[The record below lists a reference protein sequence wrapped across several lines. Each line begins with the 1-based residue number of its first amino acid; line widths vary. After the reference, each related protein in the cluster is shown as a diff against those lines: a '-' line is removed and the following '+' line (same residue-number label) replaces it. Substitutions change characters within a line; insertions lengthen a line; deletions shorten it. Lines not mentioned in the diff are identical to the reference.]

1 VIPRL
6 SLGRRGAAAR
16 ADAADL
22 GGSVRDVARGS
33 ILLFVA
39 QVVGNVGFFAAV
51 LVLARALSPG
61 ERGTFAFITVTA
73 FIATRITRIGVN
85 EATMIF
91 AAQQPERRPALLGN
105 LIVWSTAGSAL
116 AGGLV
121 ALLFLAL
128 GSHRPAG
135 MTALDCALVGVGIVC
150 IAVFEA
156 GNGFLTGCGWI
167 RERASALLWA
177 PWLYAA
183 LLAALAFTTGLT
195 VGRAV
200 VVWCA
205 IHLAWAAG
213 VWTPS
218 IRRAGIARPSWPLFV
233 ESVRFGARAYVGTLS
248 DFLNFRTD
256 QLLLGFLATQA
267 ALGVYAVAVNAS
279 EVLLYLPD
287 AVGMALLPYIARA
300 GGARVRETLD
310 TFRRLALITL
320 LTLVAAALVAPPLL
334 PLVFGR
340 EYDASVWPFLWLLP
354 GALGFAALRVFSFGM
369 LGSNA
374 PGRSSIAP
382 VVSLVVGLALDV
394 ALIPLLGAN
403 GAAIA
408 ASAAFLAGGA
418 VSIVA
423 FRTLHVF
430 RLRDL
435 VPRPGDLTPILGPV
449 ALRTFYPARGAV
461 VRARSLAWAARPRR
475 REDGIRFLFYH
486 RVTDE
491 RDELA
496 VRPARFRTQMEFL
509 AGQGYRVVDVVTA
522 AELLAGGEVP
532 ERTVALSFDDGFCD
546 VAENA
551 MPVLREL
558 GFHATVFVSPDV
570 VSGAASFD
578 WYREQPPVL
587 DWEEIVEL
595 DRAGTL
601 RFEAHTLTHP
611 HLPKIAEVDARREIA
626 ESRRVLAERL
636 GRDVTVFCYPAG
648 LFGARERTLVVE
660 AGYRAAVSCEPGIN
674 RPGGDPFSL
683 RRVQIDPRDRLLDF
697 RAKAF
702 GGHDAPPRAR
712 ALYRRWRYG
721 VAPYGLEMPGAD
733 ADGAVAE
740 A

>member
-1 VIPRL
+1 M
-6 SLGRRGAAAR
+6 
-16 ADAADL
+16 
-22 GGSVRDVARGS
+22 GGVARGS
-33 ILLFVA
+33 FLLFVA
-39 QVVGNVGFFAAV
+39 QVVGNIGFFAAV
-51 LVLARALSPG
+51 LVLARTLSPEG
-61 ERGTFAFITVTA
+61 RGTFAFITVAA
-73 FIATRITRIGVN
+73 FIATRITRIGGN

-91 AAQQPERRPALLGN
+91 AAQRPERRPALLGN
-105 LIVWSTAGSAL
+105 LLAWSTAGSAV
-116 AGGLV
+116 AGGIV

-135 MTALDCALVGVGIVC
+135 MSEVDCALLGVGIVC

-167 RERASALLWA
+167 RERAAALLWA

-183 LLAALAFTTGLT
+183 LLGVLALTTGLT
-195 VGRAV
+195 VARAV
-200 VVWCA
+200 VVWCV
-205 IHLAWAAG
+205 IHVAWAAG
-213 VWTPS
+213 VWLPS
-218 IRRAGIARPSWPLFV
+218 VRRAGISRPSWPLFA
-233 ESVRFGARAYVGTLS
+233 ESVRFGSRAYVGTLS

-256 QLLLGFLATQA
+256 QLLMGFLATQA

-320 LTLVAAALVAPPLL
+320 FTLVLAAIVAPPLI
-334 PLVFGR
+334 PAVFGR
-340 EYDASVWPFLWLLP
+340 DYDASVWPFLWLLP

-382 VVSLVVGLALDV
+382 VVSLVVGIGLDLV
-394 ALIPLLGAN
+394 LIPLLGAN

-418 VSIVA
+418 VSVA
-423 FRTLHVF
+423 SFRTLHEF
-430 RLRDL
+430 RFRDL
-435 VPRPGDLTPILGPV
+435 VPRPDDVMPLLEPV
-449 ALRTFYPARGAV
+449 ALRTFYPLRGAV
-461 VRARSLAWAARPRR
+461 VRTRSLAWAARRR
-475 REDGIRFLFYH
+475 RWEDGIRFLFYH

-496 VRPARFRTQMEFL
+496 VRPERFRAQMEFL
-509 AGQGYRVVDVVTA
+509 AEQGYRVVDVVTA
-522 AELLAGGEVP
+522 GELLARGETP
-532 ERTVALSFDDGFCD
+532 ERTVALSFDDGFRD

-570 VSGAASFD
+570 VSGAAAFD

-587 DWEEIVEL
+587 SWEEIVEL

-611 HLPKIAEVDARREIA
+611 HLPKIDEQQARREIVD
-626 ESRRVLAERL
+626 SRRELASRL
-636 GRDVTVFCYPAG
+636 GRDVTAFCYPAG
-648 LFGARERTLVVE
+648 LFGPRERALVVD
-660 AGYRAAVSCEPGIN
+660 AGYSVAVSCEPGIN

-712 ALYRRWRYG
+712 AMYRRWRYG
-721 VAPYGLEMPGAD
+721 IAPY
-733 ADGAVAE
+733 AVDPYVVE
-740 A
+740 PS